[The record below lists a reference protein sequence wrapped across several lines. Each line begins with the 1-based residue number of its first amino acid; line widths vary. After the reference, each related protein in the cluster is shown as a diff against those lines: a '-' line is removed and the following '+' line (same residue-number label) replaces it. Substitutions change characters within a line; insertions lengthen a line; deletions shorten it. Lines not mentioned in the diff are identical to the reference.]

1 MHYSKQL
8 LRLGFIGLCSFQL
21 ACASMTNNLA
31 KMKESP
37 GKLAPTGMRVNMG
50 LGHQVYVPF
59 LGDMNFT
66 IDAKTSNAQV
76 EKDPSSYRGQNL
88 VSKITPETQAYL
100 ERLHS
105 QVLAQFSQHLELIT
119 IEDLNAHPNF
129 KKFSN
134 WKHTSNNKIHLSLA
148 PYTYPHMGT
157 ALIGGGESQELLE
170 SMFTDLG
177 MVAGI
182 NMAYSFVEFQEQA
195 GVAAADLNHIGPA
208 SRSIGVMLKLQGRD
222 STGSIILNQTF
233 VGKSASIESST
244 LGNHV
249 DYAAAQK
256 LYDEAADA
264 LLTAIQ
270 SHFTEN
276 S

>member
-1 MHYSKQL
+1 
-8 LRLGFIGLCSFQL
+8 
-21 ACASMTNNLA
+21 
-31 KMKESP
+31 
-37 GKLAPTGMRVNMG
+37 
-50 LGHQVYVPF
+50 
-59 LGDMNFT
+59 
-66 IDAKTSNAQV
+66 
-76 EKDPSSYRGQNL
+76 
-88 VSKITPETQAYL
+88 
-100 ERLHS
+100 
-105 QVLAQFSQHLELIT
+105 
-119 IEDLNAHPNF
+119 
-129 KKFSN
+129 
-134 WKHTSNNKIHLSLA
+134 
-148 PYTYPHMGT
+148 MGT